1 MFMTRATLSEKSSG
15 KPTAPA
21 HSLPAPIVKDAGQA
35 RAAEREA
42 RRATALRANLTRRKA
57 QTRAREAGDAPE
69 TTSPAPDGHAPD
81 PKA

>member
-1 MFMTRATLSEKSSG
+1 MFVTRAILSEKSSG
-15 KPTAPA
+15 KPAAQP
-21 HSLPAPIVKDAGQA
+21 HPVLKDAGQA

-42 RRATALRANLTRRKA
+42 RRAAALRANLTRRKA

-69 TTSPAPDGHAPD
+69 SASLPPHGHGAD